1 MSYGSKL
8 RWNCRRKLCHPDY
21 LSALI
26 HARRLNDDQLIICPC
41 RICHH
46 LHIGHMKPPLTP
58 HQKKKFR
65 LERRIAEVR
74 QQLARLQ
81 CNLQKLLAEEAKP
94 VETDDS
100 NHSPGI

>member
-26 HARRLNDDQLIICPC
+26 HARRLQDDALIIYPC

-58 HQKKKFR
+58 HQKKKLR

>member
-1 MSYGSKL
+1 MGYGSKL

-26 HARRLNDDQLIICPC
+26 HARKLNDDELIIYPC

-46 LHIGHMKPPLTP
+46 LHIGHMKQSTP
-58 HQKKKFR
+58 QQKKKAR
-65 LERRIAEVR
+65 LERRIAEGG
-74 QQLARLQ
+74 QQLATLQ

-94 VETDDS
+94 VATDDS
-100 NHSPGI
+100 NHSPGA